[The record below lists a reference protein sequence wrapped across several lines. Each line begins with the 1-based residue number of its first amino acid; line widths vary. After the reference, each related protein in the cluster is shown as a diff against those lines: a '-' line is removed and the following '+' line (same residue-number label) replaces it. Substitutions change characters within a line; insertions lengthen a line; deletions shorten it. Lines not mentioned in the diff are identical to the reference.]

1 MAVGPVNDTDVLI
14 VGSGNAGLVAALAAH
29 EEGAKVTIVE
39 WAPADRRGGNS
50 AFSGGI
56 FRCAFRNFDEIR
68 SILAESPTLP
78 FTQVEVEPYPADSF
92 NNDLIRLTEGLADPT
107 LTKILVGE
115 SLSTM
120 SWMAARGLVWEL
132 YLTHAAKQGEKFV
145 WRSGTVPVMARGGG
159 RGLVDMLFDIVSQ
172 TGVPIYYD
180 VRAAKLLADSSG
192 AVYGVLA
199 QTPEGRQEFR
209 AKAIIFA
216 CGGFEANPEMRARY
230 LGPGWDLVK
239 VRGTR
244 YNTGD
249 GLRMALEVGAAPFG
263 HWSGCHASVIDAE
276 AADVEAESTDTTR
289 YSYPFSVIVNR
300 DGERF
305 VDEGEDFQ
313 VYTYAKIGRKIL
325 EQPACIAY
333 QIFDQKTVSLL
344 RSPYLN
350 SRPVVAD
357 SVEDLA
363 DELGIDSDGLKRNI
377 EGFNRSVQDGEF
389 DSSRRDGKRTKG
401 ITPVKS
407 NWALPLDAPPFY
419 AYAVTC
425 GITFTYGGV
434 RVDPQCRVVNE
445 DGAPIPGLWA
455 VGEMVGG
462 FFYHNYPSGS
472 GLTRGSVTG
481 RKAGISAA
489 RYVKGR

>member
-1 MAVGPVNDTDVLI
+1 MQAGPVNETEVLI

-29 EEGAKVTIVE
+29 EEGAKVAIIE
-39 WAPADRRGGNS
+39 RAPAERRGGNS
-50 AFSGGI
+50 GFSGGI
-56 FRCAFRNFDEIR
+56 FRVAFRNFDEIR
-68 SILAESPTLP
+68 PILAESSTLP
-78 FTQVEVEPYPADSF
+78 FTRVEVEPYSADSF
-92 NNDLIRLTEGLADPT
+92 NNDLMRVTEGLADPT
-107 LTKILVGE
+107 LTKLLVVE
-115 SLSTM
+115 SLPTI
-120 SWMAARGLVWEL
+120 SWMASRGLVWEL
-132 YLTHAAKQGEKFV
+132 YLAHASKRGEKFV
-145 WRSGTVPVMARGGG
+145 WPSGTVPVMARGGG
-159 RGLVDMLFDIVSQ
+159 RGLVDTLFDMVNRAGI
-172 TGVPIYYD
+172 PIRYG
-180 VRAAKLLADSSG
+180 VRAVSLLADSSG
-192 AVYGVLA
+192 AVYGLLA
-199 QTPEGRQEFR
+199 QTPEGREELR
-209 AKAIIFA
+209 ARAVILA

-249 GLRMALEVGAAPFG
+249 GLRMSFDVGAVPFG

-289 YSYPFSVIVNR
+289 YSYPFSVMVNR
-300 DGERF
+300 EGERF

-313 VYTYAKIGRKIL
+313 VYTYAKIGRRIL

-333 QIFDQKTVSLL
+333 QVFDQKTVPFL

-350 SRPVVAD
+350 SRPVLAG
-357 SVEDLA
+357 SVEELA
-363 DELGIDSDGLKRNI
+363 EELGMDSEGLKRSI
-377 EGFNRSVQDGEF
+377 EGFNRAVQEGEF
-389 DSSRRDGKRTKG
+389 DPSRRDGKRTRG
-401 ITPVKS
+401 IIPLKS
-407 NWALPLDAPPFY
+407 NWALPLDAPPFH

-434 RVDPQCRVVNE
+434 RVDPQCRVVGEE
-445 DGAPIPGLWA
+445 DGPIPGLWA

-472 GLTRGSVTG
+472 GLTRGSITG

>member
-1 MAVGPVNDTDVLI
+1 VEAGSVRETEVLI
-14 VGSGNAGLVAALAAH
+14 VGAGNAGLVAALAAH
-29 EEGAKVTIVE
+29 EEGAKVSIIDR
-39 WAPADRRGGNS
+39 APLERRGGNS
-50 AFSGGI
+50 GFSGGI
-56 FRCAFRNFDEIR
+56 FRCAFRSFDELR
-68 SILAESPTLP
+68 PILAESSTLP
-78 FTQVEVEPYPADSF
+78 FTKVEVESYSADSF
-92 NNDLIRLTEGLADPT
+92 NNDLIRVTEGLADPT
-107 LTKILVGE
+107 LTKLLVTE
-115 SLSTM
+115 SLPTI
-120 SWMAARGLVWEL
+120 SWMASRGVLWEL
-132 YLTHAAKQGEKFV
+132 YVTHAAKQGGKFI

-159 RGLVDMLFDIVSQ
+159 RGLVEMLFDSVSQ
-172 TGVPIYYD
+172 AGIPIDYG
-180 VRAAKLLADSSG
+180 VRAVGLLTDSSG
-192 AVYGVLA
+192 AVHGVMA
-199 QTPEGRQEFR
+199 QTAEGKKEFR
-209 AKAIIFA
+209 AKALILA

-249 GLRMALEVGAAPFG
+249 GLRMSLESGAVPYG

-313 VYTYAKIGRKIL
+313 VYTYAKIGKKIL
-325 EQPACIAY
+325 EQPACVAY
-333 QIFDQKTVSLL
+333 QIFDQKTLPFL

-350 SRPVVAD
+350 SRPLVGG
-357 SVEDLA
+357 SIEELA
-363 DELGIDSDGLKRNI
+363 EELGVDGEKLKYNI
-377 EGFNRSVQDGEF
+377 EGFNQSVEPGEF
-389 DSSRRDGKRTKG
+389 DASRRDAKRTRG
-401 ITPVKS
+401 ITPAKS
-407 NWALPLDAPPFY
+407 NWALPLDSPPFH

-434 RVDPQCRVVNE
+434 RVDPQCRVVGEE
-445 DGAPIPGLWA
+445 DSPIPGLWA

-472 GLTRGSVTG
+472 GLTRGSITG

>member
-1 MAVGPVNDTDVLI
+1 VKVGSINETDVLI

-29 EEGAKVTIVE
+29 EEGAKVAIIERAPVE
-39 WAPADRRGGNS
+39 RRGGNS

-56 FRCAFRNFDEIR
+56 FRCAFRNFDELR
-68 SILAESPTLP
+68 PILVETPTLP
-78 FTQVEVEPYPADSF
+78 FTSVEVEPYPADSF
-92 NNDLIRLTEGLADPT
+92 NNDLIRVTEGLADPT
-107 LTKILVGE
+107 LTKLLVEE

-120 SWMAARGLVWEL
+120 SWMNSRGLVWEL
-132 YLTHAAKQGEKFV
+132 YLAHSAKLGEKFI
-145 WRSGTVPVMARGGG
+145 WRSGTVPVMAKGGG
-159 RGLVDMLFDIVSQ
+159 KGLVEMLFEMVNQI
-172 TGVPIYYD
+172 GVPIHYG
-180 VRAAKLLADSSG
+180 VRAVSLSADSSG

-199 QTPEGRQEFR
+199 QTAEGRKEFH
-209 AKAIIFA
+209 AKSVILA

-230 LGPGWDLVK
+230 LGPTWDLVK

-249 GLRMALEVGAAPFG
+249 GLRMSLEMGAAPFG

-313 VYTYAKIGRKIL
+313 VYTYAKIGRRIL
-325 EQPACIAY
+325 EQPACVAY
-333 QIFDQKTVSLL
+333 QIFDQNTVRFL
-344 RSPYLN
+344 RSPYSN
-350 SRPVVAD
+350 SRPLVAE
-357 SVEDLA
+357 SIEDLA
-363 DELGIDSDGLKRNI
+363 EELGMDSERLRLNM
-377 EGFNRSVQDGEF
+377 EAFNRSAQDGEF
-389 DSSRRDGKRTKG
+389 DPSRRDGKRTRG
-401 ITPVKS
+401 VTPVKS
-407 NWALPLDAPPFY
+407 NWALPLDSPPFH

-434 RVDPQCRVVNE
+434 RVDPQFRIVDE
-445 DGAPIPGLWA
+445 DGRPMPGLWA
-455 VGEMVGG
+455 IGEMVGG

-481 RKAGISAA
+481 RRAGISAA
-489 RYVKGR
+489 RYAKGR

>member
-1 MAVGPVNDTDVLI
+1 MASGPVNNTDVLI

-29 EEGAKVTIVE
+29 EEGAKVAIIE
-39 WAPADRRGGNS
+39 RAPAERRGGNS
-50 AFSGGI
+50 GFSGGI
-56 FRCAFRNFDEIR
+56 FRFAFRNFDGIR

-78 FTQVEVEPYPADSF
+78 FTKVEVEPYPADSF
-92 NNDLIRLTEGLADPT
+92 NNDLMRVTEGLADPT
-107 LTKILVGE
+107 LTKLLVEE
-115 SLSTM
+115 SLPTV
-120 SWMAARGLVWEL
+120 SWMASRGLVWEL
-132 YLTHAAKQGEKFV
+132 HLTHASKRGEKFV

-159 RGLVDMLFDIVSQ
+159 RGLVDMLFDIVDQ
-172 TGVPIYYD
+172 TGVPIHYGI
-180 VRAAKLLADSSG
+180 RAVGLLADSSG

-199 QTPEGRQEFR
+199 QTPEGTKEFR
-209 AKAIIFA
+209 AKATILA

-249 GLRMALEVGAAPFG
+249 GLRMSLEIGAVPFG

-289 YSYPFSVIVNR
+289 YSYPYSVMVNR
-300 DGERF
+300 EGERF
-305 VDEGEDFQ
+305 VDEGEDLQ

-333 QIFDQKTVSLL
+333 QIFDQKTLSLL
-344 RSPYLN
+344 RSPYQN
-350 SRPVVAD
+350 SRPLVAE
-357 SVEDLA
+357 SVEELA
-363 DELGIDSDGLKRNI
+363 DELGVDTERLKLNI
-377 EGFNRSVQDGEF
+377 EGFNQSVQHGEF
-389 DSSRRDGKRTKG
+389 DASRRDGKRTRG
-401 ITPVKS
+401 IAPVKS
-407 NWALPLDAPPFY
+407 NWALPLDSPPFY

-434 RVDPQCRVVNE
+434 RVDPQCRVVGE
-445 DGAPIPGLWA
+445 DDRLIPGLWA
-455 VGEMVGG
+455 IGEMVGG

-472 GLTRGSVTG
+472 GLTRGSITG
-481 RKAGISAA
+481 RKAGIFAA